1 MPVNTIDQYEMEF
14 TAEALAGSQ
23 DWGAYVEIL
32 TASDN
37 PMRMD
42 TVFPKQRVSAD
53 VAFATEAEALAEA
66 EKAGLKMIEQLR
78 QVSSDPAKP

>member
-1 MPVNTIDQYEMEF
+1 VPVKTIDQYDREF
-14 TAEALAGSQ
+14 MAEALHGSG

-42 TVFPKQRVSAD
+42 SVFPKQRVSAD
-53 VAFATEAEALAEA
+53 VVFATEADALAEA
-66 EKAGLKMIEQLR
+66 EKAGLKIVEQLR
-78 QVSSDPAKP
+78 